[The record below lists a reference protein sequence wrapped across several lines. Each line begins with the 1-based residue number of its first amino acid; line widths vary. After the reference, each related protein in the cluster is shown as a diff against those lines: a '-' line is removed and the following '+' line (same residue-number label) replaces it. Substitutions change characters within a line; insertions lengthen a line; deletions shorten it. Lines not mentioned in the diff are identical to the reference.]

1 MARVQVGIQ
10 SVEVGFPLL
19 EVLSVAPGPMPLS
32 QLAQAAHLSPSKAH
46 RYLVSYIRIGLVEQ
60 NPLTHLYD
68 LGGRSL
74 ALGLAAMRRLDVLT
88 CAEPIMTEVRSE
100 LDECVSLAVWASQGP
115 TIVRF
120 LENSRPVNV
129 NVRVG
134 SRMPLLTS
142 ALGRVFLAWKEGPEI
157 SSLVKTEL
165 GTEPTRRAGLRTQ
178 KDVEAL
184 RRSIRKLGSANV
196 VAAMFPGVS
205 AVAVPIFDHTGQLRA
220 AVSVVGPREMI
231 DVSEGSAIP
240 AAMRK
245 AARAI
250 SARLGAD
257 PT

>member
-1 MARVQVGIQ
+1 
-10 SVEVGFPLL
+10 
-19 EVLSVAPGPMPLS
+19 MPLS

-178 KDVEAL
+178 KMLKPCADQFANLAPRTSWRPCFPAL
-184 RRSIRKLGSANV
+184 VRSRFQSLIIRVNCAPQYLWW
-196 VAAMFPGVS
+196 
-205 AVAVPIFDHTGQLRA
+205 DHA
-220 AVSVVGPREMI
+220 
-231 DVSEGSAIP
+231 
-240 AAMRK
+240 K
-245 AARAI
+245 
-250 SARLGAD
+250 
-257 PT
+257 